1 MVSAVAGGD
10 PLSSAL
16 AAIDEAIA
24 HHQAA
29 VDLLRRARSSL
40 AEFAEPRPDA
50 KPVTATMPDADAVAL
65 YARLTRRQQEVLAAL
80 CRGAS
85 NRDIAAAL
93 AISERTVKVH
103 LNALFTKLGVGNRR
117 AAIAVARQFDPLRT
131 PDTPQQCFVTSPRRG
146 PNGPRTNLGLGRSTQ
161 RRMHG

>member
-1 MVSAVAGGD
+1 MAFPLFAKTVLLGEPCPPEHRVPVAE
-10 PLSSAL
+10 
-16 AAIDEAIA
+16 ID
-24 HHQAA
+24 HSPFDTLLGRF
-29 VDLLRRARSSL
+29 VDVQGRVGYGVWKA
-40 AEFAEPRPDA
+40 
-50 KPVTATMPDADAVAL
+50 DADAVAL